1 MPLRLKILARQ
12 LGPSGISFVVLLALY
27 IALATAVPANPW
39 TLIVLVLLYGSG
51 VVFGFRLLRRNMRT
65 ILWRLRNRLI
75 VAYLFIAVVP
85 ILLIGILVA
94 ASGYLLVGQIAL
106 YLVNSEL
113 ERRTEALKAPA
124 QFLAETSA
132 SKRQTA
138 IEQVAPYLQDR
149 FPDVEIVIRDGGLY
163 RHPATATANPPP
175 PGWNIQT
182 VSC

>member
-12 LGPSGISFVVLLALY
+12 LGPSGILFVVLLALY
-27 IALATAVPANPW
+27 VTLAAAAPASPW
-39 TLIVLVLLYGSG
+39 TLIVLVSLYGTG
-51 VVFGFRLLRRNMRT
+51 VIFGIRLLRRNLRQ

-94 ASGYLLVGQIAL
+94 AAGYVLVGQIAL

-113 ERRTEALKAPA
+113 ERRTEALNAPA

-132 SKRQTA
+132 LKRQSA
-138 IEQVAPYLQDR
+138 
-149 FPDVEIVIRDGGLY
+149 
-163 RHPATATANPPP
+163 
-175 PGWNIQT
+175 WK
-182 VSC
+182 S

>member
-12 LGPSGISFVVLLALY
+12 LGPSGISFVVFLASY
-27 IALATAVPANPW
+27 VALAAVAPASPW

-51 VVFGFRLLRRNMRT
+51 VTFGFRVLRRNIRT

-94 ASGYLLVGQIAL
+94 AGGYLLVGQIAL

-113 ERRTEALKAPA
+113 ERRTEALNAPA

-132 SKRQTA
+132 PNRQTTTTSA
-138 IEQVAPYLQDR
+138 SVYHRVRRARSDSLVTGAPDR
-149 FPDVEIVIRDGGLY
+149 RSAGSPLRAWCGSAAAC
-163 RHPATATANPPP
+163 P
-175 PGWNIQT
+175 
-182 VSC
+182 